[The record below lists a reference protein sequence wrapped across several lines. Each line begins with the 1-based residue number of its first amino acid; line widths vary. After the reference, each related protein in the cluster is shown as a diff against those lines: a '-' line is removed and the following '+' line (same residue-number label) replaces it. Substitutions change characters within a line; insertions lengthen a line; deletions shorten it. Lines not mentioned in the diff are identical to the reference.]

1 MDDPDASPDKFLALK
16 VLQSYLH
23 IIDSEYLRQNTTS
36 TDLSI
41 EMLLDCV
48 HQKIRGLIGR

>member
-41 EMLLDCV
+41 E
-48 HQKIRGLIGR
+48 RGSLTAFIKRFGA